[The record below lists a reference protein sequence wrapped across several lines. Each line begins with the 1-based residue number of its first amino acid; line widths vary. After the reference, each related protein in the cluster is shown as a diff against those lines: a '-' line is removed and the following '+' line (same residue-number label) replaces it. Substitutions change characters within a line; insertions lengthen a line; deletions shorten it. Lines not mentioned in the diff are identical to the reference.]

1 MMGAVAPHMRM
12 SGQTTMKK
20 ERKKEQKEYTC
31 TIAQERI
38 IKKQPVDNKKMRVYE
53 KPRHKCAGDCYKLRS
68 AALTNRNPSMRIG
81 GTI

>member
-1 MMGAVAPHMRM
+1 MIGVVAPHMRM

-53 KPRHKCAGDCYKLRS
+53 KPRHKCAGDCYTLRS